1 MIYII
6 NIYIRPFLGFDIL
19 RMGMLG
25 FSAGLP
31 LLLIFSTMSVWLF
44 HAGVERSTITLFSW
58 AGFAYSFKFLWSP
71 IMDRYQFP
79 LKKIGKRKSW
89 LYFTQIFILLSII
102 FTSFTDP
109 SKNLYWTAIGVVLIA
124 FGSASQDIIIDA
136 FRIESAPEKTQ
147 GILSS
152 VYLAGYRIAMVVSG
166 AGSLWLASFMG
177 VKTYDVNTWKYV
189 YQIMS
194 LFMLLGICAT
204 YFSSEPKIKL
214 KTVIN
219 QDQQKNFL
227 FFILLSIFI
236 FFIVLLNLPD
246 LNYTNKVFNFLYSIF
261 KILFS
266 FGTVYLLNLILK
278 KINLVTTSKGFQPYL
293 DPFLDFIKRYKKTA
307 FIILILISLYRIA
320 DIVMGVVANIFY
332 LEKGYDVSEIAT
344 FSKFFG
350 LFATILG
357 GFLGGISCLRWGT
370 SKSLFWGAA
379 LAALTNVLF
388 AYVAISNKNLYLL
401 ASVIIT
407 DNIAGGFAGAA
418 FVVYLSSLTSLK
430 FTATQYALF
439 SSLMLF
445 IPKFISGY
453 SGSLVTEIG
462 YPAFFIFSAILGIPV
477 LFLIKYLEK
486 TMIRNS

>member
-194 LFMLLGICAT
+194 LFMLVGICAT

-246 LNYTNKVFNFLYSIF
+246 LIYTNKVFNFL
-261 KILFS
+261 
-266 FGTVYLLNLILK
+266 
-278 KINLVTTSKGFQPYL
+278 
-293 DPFLDFIKRYKKTA
+293 
-307 FIILILISLYRIA
+307 
-320 DIVMGVVANIFY
+320 
-332 LEKGYDVSEIAT
+332 
-344 FSKFFG
+344 
-350 LFATILG
+350 
-357 GFLGGISCLRWGT
+357 
-370 SKSLFWGAA
+370 
-379 LAALTNVLF
+379 
-388 AYVAISNKNLYLL
+388 
-401 ASVIIT
+401 
-407 DNIAGGFAGAA
+407 
-418 FVVYLSSLTSLK
+418 
-430 FTATQYALF
+430 
-439 SSLMLF
+439 
-445 IPKFISGY
+445 
-453 SGSLVTEIG
+453 
-462 YPAFFIFSAILGIPV
+462 
-477 LFLIKYLEK
+477 
-486 TMIRNS
+486 